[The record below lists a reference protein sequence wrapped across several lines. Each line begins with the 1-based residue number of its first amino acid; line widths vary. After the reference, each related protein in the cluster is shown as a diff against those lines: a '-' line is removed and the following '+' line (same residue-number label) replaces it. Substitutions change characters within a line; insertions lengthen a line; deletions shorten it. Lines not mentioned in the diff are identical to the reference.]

1 MNQMDA
7 VVEMLS
13 ENRAGY
19 KLKRMSIKHSLDI
32 KNHSLITFVFESDK
46 EDEERH
52 IGIFGE
58 DLQVSF
64 GTVG

>member
-1 MNQMDA
+1 MKQIDA
-7 VVEMLS
+7 AVEMLS
-13 ENRAGY
+13 ETMAGS
-19 KLKRMSIKHSLDI
+19 KLKNISIKHSLDI
-32 KNHSLITFVFESDK
+32 KNHSMITFVFESDK

-64 GTVG
+64 GRVG